1 MRYFLSVLV
10 VVVLCWFEYAQLM
23 ILCVL
28 LGGSKVL
35 INRDITYYINTKN
48 KINDDNNDKKYYNI
62 NVDNPNIT
70 TTTSNNTNTHKLVYP
85 GMPHQDLRCFSSP
98 WFNLGAGLQVLLPP
112 PP

>member
-62 NVDNPNIT
+62 NVDTPTIT
-70 TTTSNNTNTHKLVYP
+70 TTNNNTNTHKLVYP
-85 GMPHQDLRCFSSP
+85 GMPHQYLCCLP
-98 WFNLGAGLQVLLPP
+98 VPGLT
-112 PP
+112 